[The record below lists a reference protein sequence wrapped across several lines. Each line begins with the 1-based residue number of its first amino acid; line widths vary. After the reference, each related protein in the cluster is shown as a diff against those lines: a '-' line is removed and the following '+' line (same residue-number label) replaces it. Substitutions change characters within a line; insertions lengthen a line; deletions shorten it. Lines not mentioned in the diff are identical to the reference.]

1 MNCLG
6 KVVRCRRRQPRRRNS
21 VTVIGQ
27 ISVYRPDWMRK
38 PNCVVNDCCETDA
51 DEEQDDDRSRARLQR
66 PLVSMMRV
74 YALGILGR
82 FSSSLS
88 DGTRI
93 ASGRTVSVS
102 AQALG
107 FRGAARQLP
116 VIEAIT
122 TVSRLNIDNAAH
134 RKLWKTPYCLSPPA
148 GITFSPAAPPG
159 AEESPTTHKKRLWE
173 STFIPASLPGHLA
186 PPP

>member
-1 MNCLG
+1 
-6 KVVRCRRRQPRRRNS
+6 
-21 VTVIGQ
+21 
-27 ISVYRPDWMRK
+27 
-38 PNCVVNDCCETDA
+38 
-51 DEEQDDDRSRARLQR
+51 
-66 PLVSMMRV
+66 MMRV

-134 RKLWKTPYCLSPPA
+134 RKLWKTLYCLSPPA

-159 AEESPTTHKKRLWE
+159 AEESPTTHKKRLLE
-173 STFIPASLPGHLA
+173 STFIPASSQAILPHLLEVGSIAVFVYDDDCALADTAEA
-186 PPP
+186 PLT